1 MASFDELSQCT
12 SPSQDGGDL
21 DALSPCITPGQ
32 EAPRTPDP
40 MTMPPCTPDIGGM
53 APRTPEANADVWAM
67 APRTPDAGSIRR
79 RISGKSKPPA
89 AYFEPAPTELVQSSI
104 GDDALAQEAM
114 VEVTAL
120 GPDAQRQHVHYT
132 HVRTFN
138 EEDRQP
144 ESFSRQEFW
153 EHMAAFCL
161 LSVRPSVPVEIGKR
175 WSRSDFSNAEGFKTK
190 WTSPCGESVRR
201 SLS

>member
-12 SPSQDGGDL
+12 SPSQDVGDL
-21 DALSPCITPGQ
+21 DALSPCTPPGQ

-40 MTMPPCTPDIGGM
+40 MTMPPCTPDVGGM
-53 APRTPEANADVWAM
+53 APCTPEANAVFLAM
-67 APRTPDAGSIRR
+67 APRTPDAGSNRR
-79 RISGKSKPPA
+79 RISRKSKPSA

-104 GDDALAQEAM
+104 GEDALAQEAM

-120 GPDAQRQHVHYT
+120 GPYAQRQHVHYT

-138 EEDRQP
+138 AEDRQP

-161 LSVRPSVPVEIGKR
+161 LSVRP
-175 WSRSDFSNAEGFKTK
+175 
-190 WTSPCGESVRR
+190 
-201 SLS
+201 

>member
-12 SPSQDGGDL
+12 SPSQDVDDL
-21 DALSPCITPGQ
+21 DFLSPCAPDVGGMS
-32 EAPRTPDP
+32 PRTPD
-40 MTMPPCTPDIGGM
+40 
-53 APRTPEANADVWAM
+53 ANADFWAM

-79 RISGKSKPPA
+79 RISGKAKPPA
-89 AYFEPAPTELVQSSI
+89 AYLERAATELVQSSI

-144 ESFSRQEFW
+144 ESFSRQQFW

-161 LSVRPSVPVEIGKR
+161 LSVRPSVPVEISKR
-175 WSRSDFSNAEGFKTK
+175 SSRPDFGSAEAFTTK
-190 WTSPCGESVRR
+190 
-201 SLS
+201 